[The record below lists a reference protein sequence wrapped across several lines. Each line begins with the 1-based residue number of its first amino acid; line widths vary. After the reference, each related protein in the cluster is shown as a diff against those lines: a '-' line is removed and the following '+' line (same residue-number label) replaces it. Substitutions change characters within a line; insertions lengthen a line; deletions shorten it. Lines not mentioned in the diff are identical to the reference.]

1 MHFVD
6 EHKEAIEALCRRH
19 SVQRLFAFGSVL
31 SDRFSEDSDVD
42 LMVEFAGVDLAKYAD
57 NYYSFKFAL
66 EEILGHSVDLLE
78 AQAIRNPFFKKNI
91 EAQRQL
97 LYAA

>member
-1 MHFVD
+1 MYLVD
-6 EHKEAIEALCRRH
+6 EYKDAIEALCRRH
-19 SVQRLFAFGSVL
+19 GVQRLFAFGSVL
-31 SDRFSEDSDVD
+31 SDRFSEQSDVD
-42 LMVEFAGVDLAKYAD
+42 LLVEFTGVDLSKYAD

-66 EEILGHSVDLLE
+66 EEMLGHPVDLLE
-78 AQAIRNPFFKKNI
+78 SQAIRNPFFKKNI